1 MVNSYIYLPAVKNFW
16 PWRAD
21 IVIKVYTVTVV
32 SSGSVSLDM
41 CVRPRNWKGRVFTN
55 WTTSGQICWID
66 RSKSILS
73 FSGPST
79 PTFLAHQHRHFWS
92 INTNIS
98 GPLTQIF
105 LTHQHKHFWSIN
117 TNISDPSTQTFLAHQ
132 HKHFWP
138 INANVSGP
146 STQNFLTRQHKL
158 SWSINTNFS
167 GPRYKKIIS
176 GPSSQMESILRVS
189 GNRPPSSR
197 SSVAST
203 LLICQASRRL

>member
-1 MVNSYIYLPAVKNFW
+1 MVNSYIYLPPVKNFW

-105 LTHQHKHFWSIN
+105 LTHQHKHFWAIN
-117 TNISDPSTQTFLAHQ
+117 TNIS
-132 HKHFWP
+132 
-138 INANVSGP
+138 GP
-146 STQNFLTRQHKL
+146 STQIFLTHQHKY
-158 SWSINTNFS
+158 F
-167 GPRYKKIIS
+167 
-176 GPSSQMESILRVS
+176 
-189 GNRPPSSR
+189 
-197 SSVAST
+197 
-203 LLICQASRRL
+203 